1 MKSYKTLFQ
10 RTVKL
15 LAIVLVIALLSTG
28 IAKAQSVARA
38 GLLEEMEIR
47 PGVRVEI
54 PINVENVVDL
64 YGIDIEL
71 KFDPAFWEFEDAD
84 PRREGIQ
91 PALGTFLDPGM
102 TLYNRILPKEGL
114 VQLVLSQINPSEA
127 KSGSGTILVL
137 YARALKTG
145 TTKIEVQKV
154 ELATR
159 DGLGIEVEGVDGE
172 IVIKTQ
178 APVVTATSI
187 PVIDPTEII
196 TIPTYIPPT
205 ATNTPSPT
213 RTPAPT
219 STPMP
224 TATKAPIGQ
233 PAISETSSP
242 NTGSVTAPG
251 EEETTSPAPETAVG
265 TSEVDPT
272 VTAVLPSAVTE
283 DDTVQPTQIP
293 VTIDETE
300 LSKAQEGGNG
310 IWFIVVILAAAAIL
324 AVSFLV
330 KNKRKN

>member
-1 MKSYKTLFQ
+1 MKSFPLLEKTL
-10 RTVKL
+10 KS
-15 LAIVLVIALLSTG
+15 LAILLVIAILSTG
-28 IAKAQSVARA
+28 IARAQSIARA
-38 GLLEEMEIR
+38 GLLEDMEIR

-54 PINVENVVDL
+54 PINIENVVDL

-102 TLYNRILPKEGL
+102 TLYNEIYPEEGL
-114 VQLVLSQINPSEA
+114 VRLVLSQINPSEA

-137 YARALKTG
+137 YAKALKTG
-145 TTKIEVQKV
+145 KTKIEVQKV

-159 DGLGIEVEGVDGE
+159 DGLGIDVEGVDGE

-196 TIPTYIPPT
+196 IIPTYIPPT
-205 ATNTPSPT
+205 ATNM
-213 RTPAPT
+213 PAPT
-219 STPMP
+219 STPVP
-224 TATKAPIGQ
+224 TATKVPTSQ
-233 PAISETSSP
+233 PAISGTSSP

-251 EEETTSPAPETAVG
+251 EEGTTSPDTETAVE
-265 TSEVDPT
+265 TSEVDPS
-272 VTAVLPSAVTE
+272 VTAEISSSVDE
-283 DDTVQPTQIP
+283 DNTIQPTQIP
-293 VTIDETE
+293 VTGEETE
-300 LSKAQEGGNG
+300 LTQAQEGGNKT
-310 IWFIVVILAAAAIL
+310 IWIIVVVLAAAAIL